1 MLGNSRVTAF
11 TVSKLLSEAPRPHT
25 HTHTHTH
32 KHTHRHTHTHTPG
45 LSFYEH
51 EIYQLLSPKNFWLN
65 PAINLSNWTTKLSGK
80 SSNYNL
86 HLISHFTFRPFYA
99 LLAWFKDRYNTIM
112 VKLFWIKQPI
122 FNYSFICHK

>member
-32 KHTHRHTHTHTPG
+32 INTHTDTPHTHTPG

-51 EIYQLLSPKNFWLN
+51 EIYQLLSPKNF
-65 PAINLSNWTTKLSGK
+65 
-80 SSNYNL
+80 
-86 HLISHFTFRPFYA
+86 
-99 LLAWFKDRYNTIM
+99 
-112 VKLFWIKQPI
+112 
-122 FNYSFICHK
+122 

>member
-51 EIYQLLSPKNFWLN
+51 EIYQLLSPKNF
-65 PAINLSNWTTKLSGK
+65 
-80 SSNYNL
+80 
-86 HLISHFTFRPFYA
+86 
-99 LLAWFKDRYNTIM
+99 
-112 VKLFWIKQPI
+112 
-122 FNYSFICHK
+122 